1 MRVSRSLWKYADCE
15 GAPIISAE
23 GVYLCH
29 FDPTFPLEMGFE
41 IHDSR
46 HLVRMNRHDSFEVI
60 YVYDGRGFVQVRQRR
75 FPISKGNLVVVGPN
89 VYHQIVCHPG
99 TKLKLHFLHF
109 QSGILRGSAS
119 GEEEQYLAPFFCQDA
134 NFPNVVS
141 LSSGLPDQVLEVM
154 AKIYEELPASTD
166 TARLAVRTYLRV
178 LLLLLLRYYSQ
189 HVGTQKAL
197 EHRQQEVKRL
207 DSLFRFIDQNY
218 GQTIRTA
225 TAARLCAMSKAQF
238 MKFFKRVTGQSF
250 HTYLKHLRVAMA
262 QALLTGGDKSIAEI
276 SILLGFC
283 SQSHFGTTFTG
294 IVGMPPHLYRRSFG
308 KTRESNDG
316 NELMVTRHD
325 DRRPETEQGRRH
337 PTGGLKAEPTSPT
350 PPIFIG
356 R

>member
-1 MRVSRSLWKYADCE
+1 LVRVSRSLWKNADHG

-29 FDPTFPLEMGFE
+29 FDPAFPIEMGFE

-60 YVYDGRGFVQVRQRR
+60 YVYDGRGFVQVQERC
-75 FPISKGNLVVVGPN
+75 FSISKGNLVVVGPN

-109 QSGILRGSAS
+109 QSGILLGSAS

-141 LSSGLPDQVLEVM
+141 LASGLPHQALEVM
-154 AKIYEELPASTD
+154 AKIYTELPAAND
-166 TARLAVRTYLRV
+166 TARLSVKTYLRV
-178 LLLLLLRYYSQ
+178 LLLLLLRYYTT
-189 HVGTQKAL
+189 HVGTHKAL
-197 EHRQQEVKRL
+197 ERRRQELKRL
-207 DSLFRFIDQNY
+207 DGLFRYIDQNY
-218 GQTIRTA
+218 GQRIRTA

-262 QALLTGGDKSIAEI
+262 QALLAKGEKSIAEI

-283 SQSHFGTTFTG
+283 SQSHFGTTFTR
-294 IVGMPPHLYRRSFG
+294 IVGMPPHLYRRSFA
-308 KTRESNDG
+308 KTHESSNG
-316 NELMVTRHD
+316 NEPLAARHD
-325 DRRPETEQGRRH
+325 GKRPKGFER
-337 PTGGLKAEPTSPT
+337 
-350 PPIFIG
+350 
-356 R
+356 